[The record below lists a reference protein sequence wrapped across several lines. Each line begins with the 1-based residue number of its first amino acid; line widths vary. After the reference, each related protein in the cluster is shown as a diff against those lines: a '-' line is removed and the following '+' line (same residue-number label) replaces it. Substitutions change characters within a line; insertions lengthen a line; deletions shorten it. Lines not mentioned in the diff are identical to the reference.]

1 MRCVLCDEPATSIC
15 NKCNV
20 YKFCSKQCASKMKEI
35 HAEECMEY
43 NPTTHMAFVKQ
54 VIPADDPLHLEQ
66 VNSHQP
72 DALTWMR
79 KALAIEGVAD
89 ALKLMKPSVA
99 RHYKI
104 LIQDRG
110 VDFYLDEVLPELDAD
125 EDGEFLASINT
136 AVNSMTKLSIFQA
149 NRSKYQAL
157 LQAVREKQ
165 AESDQAT

>member
-1 MRCVLCDEPATSIC
+1 
-15 NKCNV
+15 
-20 YKFCSKQCASKMKEI
+20 MKDI
-35 HAEECMEY
+35 HREECMEY
-43 NPTTHMAFVKQ
+43 NPQTHMEAAKLA
-54 VIPADDPLHLEQ
+54 IPANHPLLLEK

-72 DALTWMR
+72 DALSWMR

-89 ALKLMKPSVA
+89 ALKLMQPSVA

-125 EDGEFLASINT
+125 DDGEFLATINT
-136 AVNSMTKLSIFQA
+136 AVNSMTKLSIFQT
-149 NRSKYQAL
+149 NRAKYQAL
-157 LQAVREKQ
+157 LRAVREKQ